1 MIINNCN
8 ARATHGHYTF
18 KPLAMKKLLSLTL
31 LLPLVIIGCS
41 NDDNEALNTPPVQEI
56 AQGWLSYNEVFTNEN
71 IVITSS
77 SQWEELLSEME
88 GVNEGITNTFTET
101 DIDFDNYEVL
111 ASFQVKN
118 GTTTVD
124 ITAVTEN
131 ENNITVTVKNL
142 QQGLTQ
148 DVALPFHI
156 VKIQKSDKP
165 VVFEQE

>member
-1 MIINNCN
+1 
-8 ARATHGHYTF
+8 
-18 KPLAMKKLLSLTL
+18 MKKLLLLTI
-31 LLPLVIIGCS
+31 LLPLVTISCS
-41 NDDNEALNTPPVQEI
+41 NDDNETVNNPPQEI
-56 AQGWLSYNEVFTNEN
+56 AQGWLSYNEVFSNEN

-88 GVNEGITNTFTET
+88 SVNEGITNTFTET
-101 DIDFDNYEVL
+101 DIDFNSYEVL

-118 GTTTVD
+118 STTTVD

-148 DVALPFHI
+148 DVAVPFHI

>member
-1 MIINNCN
+1 
-8 ARATHGHYTF
+8 
-18 KPLAMKKLLSLTL
+18 MKKLLSLIV
-31 LLPLVIIGCS
+31 LLPLVTIGCS
-41 NDDNEALNTPPVQEI
+41 NDDNEAVNTPPQEI

-77 SQWEELLSEME
+77 TQWEELLSEME
-88 GVNEGITNTFTET
+88 AVNEGITNTFTET
-101 DIDFDNYEVL
+101 DIDFNTYEIL

-131 ENNITVTVKNL
+131 ESNITVTVKNL

-148 DVALPFHI
+148 DVAHPFHI
-156 VKIQKSDKP
+156 VKIQKSNKP
-165 VVFEQE
+165 VVFELE